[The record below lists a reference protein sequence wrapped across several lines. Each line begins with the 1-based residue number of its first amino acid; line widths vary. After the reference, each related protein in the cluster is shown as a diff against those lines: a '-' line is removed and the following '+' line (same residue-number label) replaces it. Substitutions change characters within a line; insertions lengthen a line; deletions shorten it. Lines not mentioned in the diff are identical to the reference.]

1 MSSYCFSGPE
11 LDYEDT
17 EMNRIKYAPSNGRG
31 SAQGKESKQ
40 QQVLNCADTQPSR
53 ELAFFHQAFELC
65 ARTPAQ
71 PHFLHSTPIDSC
83 HPKIVK
89 MHPLLL
95 HPFTPQTSSQAPS
108 KTLERER
115 QKKKMIV
122 PTLKGPNHGE
132 GEGGTPTAWCMSD
145 WVSSGSGTTRAFL
158 HWRAREDSL
167 TQSLMTGKGSG
178 GSRKG

>member
-1 MSSYCFSGPE
+1 M
-11 LDYEDT
+11 
-17 EMNRIKYAPSNGRG
+17 
-31 SAQGKESKQ
+31 AQGQPKEKNAKQ
-40 QQVLNCADTQPSR
+40 QQILNCADTQSSR

-83 HPKIVK
+83 HPKIVR

-108 KTLERER
+108 KTLEPER
-115 QKKKMIV
+115 QKKMIV

-132 GEGGTPTAWCMSD
+132 GEGGMPTARCTGD
-145 WVSSGSGTTRAFL
+145 WVSSGSGTARAFL

-178 GSRKG
+178 GSGKG